1 MHFFMFVCTG
11 IGVNLSELDG
21 DLVGREGDGPVNKK
35 LFLQLANVSINSR
48 TYVPTNALER
58 RTVTLPPLSLF
69 VGLSGLKMQLIMPL
83 M

>member
-35 LFLQLANVSINSR
+35 VI
-48 TYVPTNALER
+48 PTA
-58 RTVTLPPLSLF
+58 S
-69 VGLSGLKMQLIMPL
+69 
-83 M
+83 